1 MSDFGNERVMANAKG
16 MTEEELKVFL
26 TQVDS
31 KLLTGELNRRL
42 EESEKR
48 DSVLAG
54 LVKSYEK
61 RND

>member
-42 EESEKR
+42 EEAEKR

>member
-1 MSDFGNERVMANAKG
+1 MSELGNEIIMQNCNG
-16 MTEEELKVFL
+16 MSEEDVKVFL

-42 EESEKR
+42 EEAEKR

>member
-16 MTEEELKVFL
+16 MTEDELKVFL

-42 EESEKR
+42 EEAEKR

>member
-1 MSDFGNERVMANAKG
+1 MSDFGNERVMANARA
-16 MTEEELKVFL
+16 MSEEDLKVFL

-42 EESEKR
+42 EEAEKR
-48 DSVLAG
+48 DSILTK
-54 LVKSYEK
+54 LVNSYEK

>member
-1 MSDFGNERVMANAKG
+1 MSDFGSERVMANAKG
-16 MTEEELKVFL
+16 MTEDELKVFL

-42 EESEKR
+42 EEAEKR
-48 DSVLAG
+48 DSALAD

>member
-1 MSDFGNERVMANAKG
+1 MSELGNERVIEDARARS
-16 MTEEELKVFL
+16 EEDLKVFL

-42 EESEKR
+42 EEAEER
-48 DSVLAG
+48 DTILTK
-54 LVKSYEK
+54 LVNSYEK

>member
-1 MSDFGNERVMANAKG
+1 MSDFGNERVIANAKG
-16 MTEEELKVFL
+16 MTEDELKVFL

-42 EESEKR
+42 EEAEKR

>member
-42 EESEKR
+42 EEAEKR
-48 DSVLAG
+48 DSALAD
-54 LVKSYEK
+54 LVKRYEK

>member
-1 MSDFGNERVMANAKG
+1 MNDFGNERVMENAKG

-42 EESEKR
+42 EEAEKR

>member
-1 MSDFGNERVMANAKG
+1 MSDFGNERVMANARAMG
-16 MTEEELKVFL
+16 EEELKVFL

-42 EESEKR
+42 EEAEKR
-48 DSVLAG
+48 DSILTK
-54 LVKSYEK
+54 LVNSYEK

>member
-31 KLLTGELNRRL
+31 KLLIGELNRRL
-42 EESEKR
+42 EEAEKR

>member
-1 MSDFGNERVMANAKG
+1 MSELGKERIMQNCNG
-16 MTEEELKVFL
+16 MSEEDVKVFL

-42 EESEKR
+42 EEAEKR
-48 DSVLAG
+48 DSALAD
-54 LVKSYEK
+54 LVKRYEK

>member
-1 MSDFGNERVMANAKG
+1 MSEFGNERVMANARA
-16 MTEEELKVFL
+16 MSEEDLKVFL

-42 EESEKR
+42 EEAEKR
-48 DSVLAG
+48 DSILTK
-54 LVKSYEK
+54 LVNSYEK

>member
-16 MTEEELKVFL
+16 MSEEELKVFL

-42 EESEKR
+42 EEAEKR
-48 DSVLAG
+48 DSALAD

>member
-1 MSDFGNERVMANAKG
+1 MSDFGNEKVMANARG
-16 MTEEELKVFL
+16 MSEEELKVFL

-42 EESEKR
+42 EEAEER
-48 DSVLAG
+48 DTILTK

>member
-1 MSDFGNERVMANAKG
+1 MSEFGNERIVASAKG
-16 MTEEELKVFL
+16 MSEEEVKVFL

-42 EESEKR
+42 EEAEKR
-48 DSVLAG
+48 DSILTK
-54 LVKSYEK
+54 LVNSYEK

>member
-31 KLLTGELNRRL
+31 KLLTGELDRRL
-42 EESEKR
+42 EEAEKR
-48 DSVLAG
+48 DSALAD

>member
-1 MSDFGNERVMANAKG
+1 MSEFGNERVMANARA
-16 MTEEELKVFL
+16 MNEEDLKVFL

-42 EESEKR
+42 EEAEKR
-48 DSVLAG
+48 DSILTK
-54 LVKSYEK
+54 LVNSYEK